1 MIKEKKHLMALSL
14 CLVLGST
21 SSAFAEK
28 PADANNPVLVQYK
41 SVAVT
46 KSDLVKFVDMEV
58 PKEQQAAFWG
68 SEQNIRQM
76 TANLFITKVLAQE
89 ARQEGFEKKDRW
101 AMNYFQDRALMLLKL
116 KSDVQKKMDSTN
128 FDALAKEYYI
138 ANPKQFERPEEV
150 KAAHILISTKDM
162 SDAEALAKANEVLAK
177 VKANPEDFAKLAD
190 EYSQDPSVKQN
201 HGDLGY
207 FAKNQMVKPFADA
220 AFAMTKPGEITGP
233 IKSQFGYHII
243 QFEGSRPAATIPFA
257 DVKDQL
263 IAQQKAEMAK
273 KYQMEAVERVKSL
286 KGIETNQIAVNNL
299 LKPLPVPKMPAPAE
313 AKPAEPAP
321 APK

>member
-1 MIKEKKHLMALSL
+1 MSKQRKLIMAMACGMALVASGAG
-14 CLVLGST
+14 VAA
-21 SSAFAEK
+21 SAENK
-28 PADANNPVLVQYK
+28 NPVLVQYQGIK
-41 SVAVT
+41 VT
-46 KSDLVKFVDMEV
+46 KSDLEQFVNMEV
-58 PKEQQAAFWG
+58 PKEQQASFWG

-89 ARQEGFEKKDRW
+89 ARQEGLQKKDAW
-101 AMNYFQDRALMLLKL
+101 AVQYFADRGLMLLKL
-116 KSDVQKKMDSTN
+116 KADVQKKMDATN
-128 FDALAKEYYI
+128 FAELAKEYYT

-177 VKANPEDFAKLAD
+177 VKANPADFAKLAD

-207 FAKNQMVKPFADA
+207 FAKDRMVKPFADA
-220 AFAMTKPGEITGP
+220 AFAMKTPGEIAGP

-243 QFEGSRPAATIPFA
+243 QFEGSRPATTIPFA

-299 LKPLPVPKMPAPAE
+299 LKPLPVPKMPTPDE
-313 AKPAEPAP
+313 AKPAEPA
-321 APK
+321 ATPK

>member
-1 MIKEKKHLMALSL
+1 MSKQRNLVVAMAAGLALM
-14 CLVLGST
+14 
-21 SSAFAEK
+21 SASVGFAAE
-28 PADANNPVLVQYK
+28 PAASKNPVLVQYK
-41 SVAVT
+41 GVKVT
-46 KSDLVKFVDMEV
+46 QSDLEKFVDMEV

-89 ARQEGFEKKDRW
+89 ARQEGIEKKDAW
-101 AMNYFQDRALMLLKL
+101 AVNYFAERGLMLLKL
-116 KSDVQKKMDSTN
+116 KADVQKKMDATN
-128 FDALAKEYYI
+128 FEALAKEYYT
-138 ANPKQFERPEEV
+138 ANPKAFDRPEEV

-162 SDAEALAKANEVLAK
+162 SDADALAKANEVLAK
-177 VKANPEDFAKLAD
+177 VKAHPEDFAKLAD

-220 AFAMTKPGEITGP
+220 AFAMTKPGEIAGP

-243 QFEGSRPAATIPFA
+243 QFEGSRPATTIPFSE
-257 DVKDQL
+257 VKAQL
-263 IAQQKAEMAK
+263 IAQQKSEMAK